1 MKLIKVIVLAMLC
14 LNAGVIQATAWQS
27 TTSLP
32 SLTKHYIKKSTLEII
47 EVLES
52 DYVFPEKAQ
61 ILAQQLQSKLKA
73 NEFNQLD
80 NFTQFIHELGIFIR
94 RVSGD
99 GYLDIIPTQPQLE
112 LGYSQVRKAQKNIEG
127 FGFETVEILSGN
139 IGYLKLNHF
148 YQSTEAQLKATQAFD
163 YLSATDAVIIDLRDV
178 AGESISLAHY
188 MMSFF
193 VEPNTILAHVLYD
206 RQTKTEVLT
215 SAENLSIG
223 RFKRDFPVYILTSA
237 FVSGTGEFLS
247 YTLKHLDEASI
258 IGEKTMGVAY
268 LSRKH
273 KIDEFI
279 SINMPIA
286 IPIHPV
292 TKTNWE
298 QEGVVPDFAVDAELS
313 FDVAYKL
320 AKEHLNILY

>member
-1 MKLIKVIVLAMLC
+1 MKFIKVIVLAMLC
-14 LNAGVIQATAWQS
+14 LNVGVIQATALNS
-27 TTSLP
+27 TTALS

-47 EVLES
+47 DILQN

-61 ILAQQLQSKLKA
+61 VLAQQLQSKLKA
-73 NEFNQLD
+73 NEFAQIN
-80 NFTQFIHELGIFIR
+80 NVAQFIHELGIFIR
-94 RVSGD
+94 TASGD
-99 GYLDIIPTQPQLE
+99 GYLDIMATQPQLDI
-112 LGYSQVRKAQKNIEG
+112 GHSQVSKVQKNIEG
-127 FGFETVEILSGN
+127 FGFETVEILTGN

-148 YQSTEAQLKATQAFD
+148 YQSSAAQLKATQAFA

-178 AGESISLAHY
+178 AGESLSLAQY

-215 SAENLSIG
+215 SAANSSNG

-237 FVSGTGEFLS
+237 FVAGTGEFFS
-247 YTLKHLDEASI
+247 YTLKHLDKALI

-268 LSRKH
+268 ISRKH
-273 KIDEFI
+273 KIDKFI

-286 IPIHPV
+286 IPVHPV

-298 QEGVVPDFAVDAELS
+298 QEGVFPDISVDAELS

-320 AKEHLNILY
+320 AKEHLKLF